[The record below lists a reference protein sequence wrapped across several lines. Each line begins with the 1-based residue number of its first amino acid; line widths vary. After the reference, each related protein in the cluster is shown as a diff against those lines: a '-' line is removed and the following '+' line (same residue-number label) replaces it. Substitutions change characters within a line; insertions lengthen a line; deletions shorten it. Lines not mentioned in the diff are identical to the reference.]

1 MFMGTP
7 EFAVPCLNN
16 LLASGVQVVAV
27 VTGPDKPSGR
37 GQKVQSTPV
46 KERALA
52 AGLPILQPENLR
64 EPLFREMLLR
74 YPADLFVVVAFR
86 ILPPE
91 IFLIPPLG
99 TINVHASLLPKYR
112 GAAPIQWAILRGEK
126 ETGIT
131 TFFINEKMDT
141 GEMILQRRAPIGDME
156 TAGELHD
163 RLMMIGAEALID
175 TVKLIADGDVKP
187 QKQEGEPSLAPK
199 ITKEMAHIDWAQPTG
214 EIINLVRAM
223 NPVPCAYSMLREK
236 VLRIYRV
243 HEVREATPPRIEKSI
258 RKRSG
263 KGEERTAEKI
273 SAGRIIRADA
283 TRGELWTRTASGV
296 IAIDELQLEGRKRLR
311 VEEFLR
317 GYAPTTKESL
327 A

>member
-1 MFMGTP
+1 MGTP
-7 EFAVPCLNN
+7 EFAVPCLNT
-16 LLASGVQVVAV
+16 LLANGMNVVAV

-37 GQKVQSTPV
+37 GQKIQSTPV

-64 EPLFREMLLR
+64 EPSFREMLLR

-86 ILPPE
+86 ILLPE

-126 ETGIT
+126 ETGVT

-141 GEMILQRRAPIGDME
+141 GEMIFQRRTPIGDME

-163 RLMMIGAEALID
+163 RLMTIGAEALID
-175 TVKLIADGDVKP
+175 TVKLIAEENVKP

-199 ITKEMAHIDWAQPTG
+199 ITKEMAHIDWAQPSG
-214 EIINLVRAM
+214 EIVNLVRAM

-243 HEVREATPPRIEKSI
+243 HEIQAEREAQKSI
-258 RKRSG
+258 AG
-263 KGEERTAEKI
+263 KIVRAE
-273 SAGRIIRADA
+273 AA
-283 TRGELWTRTASGV
+283 RGDLWIRTASGV

-317 GYAPTTKESL
+317 GYAPTSEETL

>member
-1 MFMGTP
+1 VFMGTP

-16 LLASGVQVVAV
+16 LLASGVRVVAV
-27 VTGPDKPSGR
+27 VTGLDKPSGR

-52 AGLPILQPENLR
+52 AGLSILQPENLR
-64 EPLFREMLLR
+64 DVSFREMLLR

-131 TFFINEKMDT
+131 TFFINEKMDI
-141 GEMILQRRAPIGDME
+141 GEMILQRRTPIDDME

-175 TVKLIADGDVKP
+175 TVKLIADGNVKP

-199 ITKEMAHIDWAQPTG
+199 ITKGMAHIDWAQPTG
-214 EIINLVRAM
+214 EIVNLVRAM
-223 NPVPCAYSMLREK
+223 NPIPCAFSMLREK

-243 HEVREATPPRIEKSI
+243 HEIQAERESQKNIAGKIVRAEAV
-258 RKRSG
+258 
-263 KGEERTAEKI
+263 
-273 SAGRIIRADA
+273 
-283 TRGELWTRTASGV
+283 RGELWIRTASGI

-317 GYAPTTKESL
+317 GYAPTTEESL